1 MEIRA
6 KYLAVGM
13 FTLAVFAAAAAFAVW
28 LADKNM
34 GRGTAGYDICF
45 TESVKGL
52 SVNSD
57 VLFVGIR
64 VGRVENITI
73 SDVHPGEVRVRIA
86 IDDGT
91 PVREDSRAKL
101 DMRGITGS
109 SIISIS
115 GGTARSPILR
125 AAGGKVPEIPAE
137 PSAFSAVVSSV
148 PQVMAKMERLLSDAN
163 IAAAGRTI
171 QSLDAVTESLAAQ
184 AAAIESLPAKY
195 ASAADRLS
203 ALIARIDEML
213 ANDLAPGL
221 STFHSAMRRI
231 DDTMLGVGPGMAQF
245 AGQGLAELRLLT
257 TDLRSLTQAATR
269 AVRKLENDPRRFFF
283 GDQNKEFD
291 NR

>member
-13 FTLAVFAAAAAFAVW
+13 FTLAVFAAATAFTLW

-34 GRGTAGYDICF
+34 GRGTVEYDISF

-73 SDVHPGEVRVRIA
+73 SDVNPGEVRVRVVL
-86 IDDGT
+86 DEDT

-109 SIISIS
+109 SVVSIS
-115 GGTARSPILR
+115 GGTALSPILH
-125 AAGGKVPEIPAE
+125 AAGGEVPEIPAE
-137 PSAFSAVVSSV
+137 PSALSAVVSSV
-148 PQVMAKMERLLSDAN
+148 PQVMAKMENLLSDAN
-163 IAAAGRTI
+163 IAAASRTV
-171 QSLDAVTESLAAQ
+171 QALGTVMDALAAQ
-184 AAAIESLPAKY
+184 SATIESLPVKY
-195 ASAADRLS
+195 ATAADRLS
-203 ALIARIDEML
+203 ALIANIDAML
-213 ANDLAPGL
+213 VNDLAPGVA
-221 STFHSAMRRI
+221 TFHSAMRRI
-231 DDTMLGVGPGMAQF
+231 DDTMLGIGPGMTQF

-257 TDLRSLTQAATR
+257 ADLRNLTQAATR